1 MWPVDR
7 KATTSPGRQHGQP
20 PAGGGTDLAGGD
32 PHGAPY
38 VIGQVDCAILKQS
51 FAHIES
57 VAEKAVGYF
66 YARLFVANPELRS
79 MFPLAMDATRKHFL
93 AALAHIV
100 WSMDDPQ
107 ALADYL
113 RQLAVDHRKFGVRE
127 NHYQIIGQAL
137 IATLRTFSGGMW
149 TSRAQSAWEAAIA
162 HIATVMT
169 QAVRD
174 AEGEPAWWLGE
185 VVSHELRGP
194 DLAVLTIRADPAQPL
209 RYLPGQ
215 YLNVQ
220 VTRWPRIWRK
230 YSIANAPRPDGSVD
244 LHVRAIP
251 TGRVSR
257 ALVHETGPGDTLVLG
272 PPRGTMIVDDRSSR
286 DILCV
291 AGGTGL
297 APIKAIIEG
306 LADTTV
312 PRPARR
318 ISLFFGAR
326 RREDLYDLADLRR
339 LEAACPS
346 LRVIPALSHEP
357 GFAGLRG
364 MLPEVVRQH
373 GSWHDSEVFVSG
385 PADMVRATLRILA
398 HRTSGQHI
406 HLDEPDATDSPA
418 HSVVASRAGVSGIR
432 YGPAHSVVA
441 SGAGV
446 SGMRDGPAPGQGVT
460 PCAIAAPTHRR

>member
-1 MWPVDR
+1 
-7 KATTSPGRQHGQP
+7 
-20 PAGGGTDLAGGD
+20 
-32 PHGAPY
+32 
-38 VIGQVDCAILKQS
+38 
-51 FAHIES
+51 
-57 VAEKAVGYF
+57 
-66 YARLFVANPELRS
+66 
-79 MFPLAMDATRKHFL
+79 
-93 AALAHIV
+93 
-100 WSMDDPQ
+100 MDDPQ
-107 ALADYL
+107 ELADYL

-398 HRTSGQHI
+398 HRTSGRHI

-418 HSVVASRAGVSGIR
+418 HSVVASGAGVSGIR
-432 YGPAHSVVA
+432 YGPA
-441 SGAGV
+441 
-446 SGMRDGPAPGQGVT
+446 PGQDVT

>member
-1 MWPVDR
+1 M
-7 KATTSPGRQHGQP
+7 AQ
-20 PAGGGTDLAGGD
+20 
-32 PHGAPY
+32 
-38 VIGQVDCAILKQS
+38 IDCAILKQS

-93 AALAHIV
+93 AALARIV

-107 ALADYL
+107 ALAGYL

-127 NHYQIIGQAL
+127 NHYRVIGETL
-137 IATLRTFSGGMW
+137 IATLRAFSGGLW
-149 TSRAQSAWEAAIA
+149 TARAQSAWAAA
-162 HIATVMT
+162 VDHIATVMA

-185 VVSHELRGP
+185 VISHELRGP
-194 DLAVLTIRADPAQPL
+194 DVAVLTIRTDPAQPL

-230 YSIANAPRPDGSVD
+230 YSIANAPRPDGTLD

-251 TGRVSR
+251 TGGVSR
-257 ALVHETGPGDTLVLG
+257 TLVHETGLGDTVVLG

-318 ISLFFGAR
+318 ISLFLGAR

-339 LEAACPS
+339 LESACSS
-346 LRVIPALSHEP
+346 LRVIPALSHDP

-364 MLPEVVRQH
+364 MLPEVIRQH
-373 GSWHDSEVFVSG
+373 GSWQDSEVFVSG
-385 PADMVRATLRILA
+385 PPAMVLGTLRVLA
-398 HRTSGQHI
+398 HRTSGEHI
-406 HLDEPDATDSPA
+406 HLDEPAA
-418 HSVVASRAGVSGIR
+418 L
-432 YGPAHSVVA
+432 
-441 SGAGV
+441 
-446 SGMRDGPAPGQGVT
+446 DGP
-460 PCAIAAPTHRR
+460 

>member
-1 MWPVDR
+1 MLPGALE
-7 KATTSPGRQHGQP
+7 ATAPSGRRPGEP
-20 PAGGGTDLAGGD
+20 PAGGGTGPAGGEAQRAQD
-32 PHGAPY
+32 GMAQ
-38 VIGQVDCAILKQS
+38 IDCAILKQS

-79 MFPLAMDATRKHFL
+79 MFPLAMDGTRKHFL
-93 AALAHIV
+93 AALARIV
-100 WSMDDPQ
+100 WCVDDPQ
-107 ALADYL
+107 ALAGYL

-127 NHYQIIGQAL
+127 DHYRVIGETL

-149 TSRAQSAWEAAIA
+149 TIRAQSAWEAAFD
-162 HIATVMT
+162 HIATIMA

-174 AEGEPAWWLGE
+174 AEGDGEPAWWLGE
-185 VVSHELRGP
+185 VIRHELRGP
-194 DLAVLTIRADPAQPL
+194 DVAVLTIRTDPVQPL

-230 YSIANAPRPDGSVD
+230 YSIASAPRPDGSLD

-251 TGRVSR
+251 TGSVSKV
-257 ALVHETGPGDTLVLG
+257 LVHETGPGDAVILG
-272 PPRGTMIVDDRSSR
+272 PPRGTMIVDERSSR

-306 LADTTV
+306 LADGAV

-318 ISLFFGAR
+318 ISLFLGAR

-339 LEAACPS
+339 LEAACSS
-346 LRVIPALSHEP
+346 LRVIPALSHDP

-373 GSWHDSEVFVSG
+373 GSWQDSEVFVSG
-385 PADMVRATLRILA
+385 PPAMVRATLRVLA
-398 HRTSGQHI
+398 HRTSGEHI
-406 HLDEPDATDSPA
+406 HVDEPDALGDCPA
-418 HSVVASRAGVSGIR
+418 QAQDVR
-432 YGPAHSVVA
+432 
-441 SGAGV
+441 
-446 SGMRDGPAPGQGVT
+446 
-460 PCAIAAPTHRR
+460 PCAIAAPMHHR